1 MLRRS
6 IWLYLLGLGLLFSP
20 AVLAQE
26 NYPEHPDSVA
36 KEGVPKGEVLG
47 PFPFDSKVFPG
58 TKRNYFVYV
67 PKQYDAQ
74 KPACLMVTQD
84 GLGMAN
90 QWRLPIVMDNLI
102 HSGEMPV
109 TIGLFI
115 EHGIVPAP
123 NDKAQPRFNRSYEYD
138 SIGDRYARFLIDELL
153 PEVKKK
159 YNISDDP
166 SDRAIGGASS
176 GAICA
181 FTVAWE
187 RPDQFRRVLSTIG
200 TYVGLRGGDIYPT
213 LIRKYENKPIR
224 VFLQDGS
231 NDLNIY
237 AGDWWMANQDML
249 SALKFSG
256 YEVQHVWGEGGHN
269 GKQAAAI
276 LPDAMRW
283 LWKDWPAKVEIPKGV
298 KRQQNLVI
306 EGEGWKL
313 VSEGHRF
320 TEGPCVNAKGEV
332 FFSDGGAGKIYK
344 VGLDGAVTTFLE
356 NSPGINGLMFGAD
369 GKLYGCQSGKKQIV
383 RFDEAG
389 KEEVLVD
396 NAPCNDLCVMQ
407 NGLYYT
413 DPDNKKIWWV
423 GFDGTRKVVDEGI
436 TFANG
441 IIASPD
447 QTLLNV
453 ADTRGKFLYS
463 YQIQADGS
471 LTAKQTYGWLHEPD
485 DQNDSGADGLTMDQE
500 GRLYVATRVGIQIMD
515 QLGRTNLIL
524 TKPQSSWIAN
534 VAFGGPEMN
543 VLYVAAADKVYS
555 RKLNTK
561 GVLPWQ
567 APITPPK
574 PGL

>member
-1 MLRRS
+1 MGYR
-6 IWLYLLGLGLLFSP
+6 IFGLL
-20 AVLAQE
+20 VLSLCLGSISSACAQE
-26 NYPEHPDSVA
+26 NYPEHPDSVI

-47 PFPFDSKVFPG
+47 PFPFESKIFPG

-67 PKQYDAQ
+67 PKQYDSQ

-90 QWRLPIVMDNLI
+90 QWRLPVVMDNLI

-109 TIGLFI
+109 TLGLFI
-115 EHGIVPAP
+115 EHGIVPAS
-123 NDKAQPRFNRSYEYD
+123 NEKAQPRFNRSYEYD
-138 SIGDRYARFLIDELL
+138 SLGDRYARFLIDELL
-153 PEVKKK
+153 PEVKKT

-166 SDRAIGGASS
+166 SDRAIAGASS

-213 LIRKYENKPIR
+213 LIRKFENKPIR
-224 VFLQDGS
+224 VFLQDG
-231 NDLNIY
+231 NKDLNIY
-237 AGDWWMANQDML
+237 AGDWWVANQDML
-249 SALKFSG
+249 SAFKFAG
-256 YEVQHVWGEGGHN
+256 YDVEHVWGEGGHN
-269 GKQAAAI
+269 GKHTASI

-283 LWKDWPAKVEIPKGV
+283 LWKDWTAKVEVPKGN
-298 KRQQNLVI
+298 KRQLNLLI
-306 EGEGWKL
+306 ENEGWKL
-313 VSEGHRF
+313 VSQGHRF
-320 TEGPCVNAKGEV
+320 TEGPSVNAKGEV

-344 VGLDGAVTTFLE
+344 VGLDGVVSTFIE

-383 RFDEAG
+383 RFDESG
-389 KEEVLVD
+389 REEIVAD

-423 GFDGTRKVVDEGI
+423 GFDGNRKVVDEGVN
-436 TFANG
+436 FANG

-447 QTLLNV
+447 QTLLHV

-471 LTAKQTYGWLHEPD
+471 LAAKQTYGWLHEPD
-485 DQNDSGADGLTMDQE
+485 DQNDSGADGLTMDHE
-500 GRLYVATRVGIQIMD
+500 GRLYVATRLGIQVMD
-515 QLGRTNLIL
+515 QLGRCNIIL
-524 TKPQSSWIAN
+524 TKPQPSWIAN
-534 VAFGGPEMN
+534 VAFGGADMN
-543 VLYVAAADKVYS
+543 VLYVTAADKVYS
-555 RKLNTK
+555 RKLNTR

-567 APITPPK
+567 APVMPPK